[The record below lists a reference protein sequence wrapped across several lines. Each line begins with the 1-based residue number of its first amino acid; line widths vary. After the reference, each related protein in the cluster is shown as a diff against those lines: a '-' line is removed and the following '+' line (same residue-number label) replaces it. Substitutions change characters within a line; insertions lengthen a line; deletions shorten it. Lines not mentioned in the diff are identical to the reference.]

1 MRDKSMRIIDLIIDK
16 LESEFNNPARI
27 REILITLVMDLAVR
41 STTISERKAWET
53 ISLLISAVSKT
64 GRFPDDETL
73 QLFKSSINSIHRD
86 NKERS
91 SDLIFTLKMFE
102 LGEQEMREFLSNRAW
117 DGLPGFGEP
126 LESGHL
132 LKREDRIQSAVAQG
146 KKKRTTFDLKK
157 FLEWWLKYL
166 EKLKR

>member
-1 MRDKSMRIIDLIIDK
+1 LRIIDLIIDK
-16 LESEFNNPARI
+16 LESEFNNPARM

-64 GRFPDDETL
+64 GKFPDEETL
-73 QLFKSSINSIHRD
+73 QTIKASISSLHR
-86 NKERS
+86 NREERTS
-91 SDLIFTLKMFE
+91 SLIFSLKMFE
-102 LGEQEMREFLSNRAW
+102 LGEHELREFLQARAW

-126 LESGHL
+126 LESGPL
-132 LKREDRIQSAVAQG
+132 LKREERIQAAVAQG
-146 KKKRTTFDLKK
+146 KKKRSSFDLEQ

-166 EKLKR
+166 EKLRR